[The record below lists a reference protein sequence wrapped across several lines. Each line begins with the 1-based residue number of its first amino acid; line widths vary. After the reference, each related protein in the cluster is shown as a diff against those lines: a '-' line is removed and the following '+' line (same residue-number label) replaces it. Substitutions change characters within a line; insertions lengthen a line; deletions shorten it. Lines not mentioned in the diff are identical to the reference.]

1 MLFKDSWDVDDMS
14 FNYIYERTHGEVE
27 TERLNSS
34 SCCFVMLML
43 ANDDNRADVFTFQLN
58 LQRYYY
64 ITYFTYLQ
72 IFTNIKGERHQNN
85 TS

>member
-1 MLFKDSWDVDDMS
+1 MS

-58 LQRYYY
+58 L
-64 ITYFTYLQ
+64 LL
-72 IFTNIKGERHQNN
+72 
-85 TS
+85 